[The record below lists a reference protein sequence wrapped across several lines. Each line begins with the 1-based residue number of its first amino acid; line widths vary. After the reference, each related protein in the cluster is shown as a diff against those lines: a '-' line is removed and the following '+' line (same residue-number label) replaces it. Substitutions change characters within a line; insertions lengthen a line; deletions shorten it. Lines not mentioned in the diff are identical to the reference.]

1 MATYTG
7 FMFDYEWE
15 FYGLKEIFGNR
26 KNLARYWAA
35 FEWNNTHA
43 WLISLGCRENL

>member
-15 FYGLKEIFGNR
+15 FYGLKKVFGNR
-26 KNLARYWAA
+26 KNYARYEEAVRQD
-35 FEWNNTHA
+35 EIRA
-43 WLISLGCRENL
+43 WLIALGCRENL